1 MKNGLSGFAVGG
13 LRFCR
18 RRHSLGIGLHST
30 NCRTEAPSPDPVTDF
45 SISRRRFLGA
55 FTAAGSL
62 AISGDAILLEPN
74 HPRLV
79 RQEIFLRRLPAGFDA
94 MTIVQLS
101 DFHYDP
107 YFSRQPI
114 EAAVRMSNELSPDLA
129 VLTGDFVTM
138 PVVGG
143 IRAGNVAQQAA
154 SCAQVLRGLQARNG
168 IFAALGNHDEFMDA
182 RSVSGTL
189 SEAGFQVLSNTAVA
203 LERDGQRLWLAGVRD
218 VLRGKADLGLT
229 LRGVPAEE
237 PVVLLA
243 HEPDFADTVVRYPV
257 DLQLSGHSHGGQ
269 VCLPLVG
276 PLYLPKMAE
285 KYPSGLWQIGPLVLY
300 TNVGIGTI
308 RIPARWNCPPEVTLI
323 TLRAGVRPS

>member
-1 MKNGLSGFAVGG
+1 MTG
-13 LRFCR
+13 
-18 RRHSLGIGLHST
+18 
-30 NCRTEAPSPDPVTDF
+30 F

-55 FTAAGSL
+55 ATTAGSL
-62 AISGDAILLEPN
+62 ALTGDAILLEPN

-79 RQEIFLRRLPAGFDA
+79 RQEIFLRRLPTGFDA

-107 YFSRQPI
+107 YFSLRPI
-114 EAAVRMSNELSPDLA
+114 EAAVRMSNELSPDLV

-138 PVVGG
+138 PVLGG
-143 IRAGNVAQQAA
+143 IAARNVAQQAA
-154 SCAQVLRGLQARNG
+154 SCAQVLRGLRARSG
-168 IFAALGNHDEFMDA
+168 IFAALGNHDEFADA
-182 RSVSGTL
+182 RSVTGTL
-189 SEAGFQVLSNTAVA
+189 SEAGFQVLNNTAVA
-203 LERDGQRLWLAGVRD
+203 LEREGRRLWLAGVRD
-218 VLRGKADLGLT
+218 VLKGNADLGRA

-243 HEPDFADTVVRYPV
+243 HEPDFADTVVPYPV

-269 VCLPLVG
+269 VCLPLIG

-285 KYPSGLWQIGPLVLY
+285 KYPSGLRRLGSLLLY

-323 TLRAGVRPS
+323 TLRAGVRPG